1 MTLLKTRTFKKYTL
15 AISFS
20 WVVSLFVF
28 GQFALAQR
36 STPNNDQSDSNQE
49 LVRARIISQDEAR
62 LSSSVPARIEQI
74 FVREGE
80 RFKKGQLLVSLD
92 CKIAEARLVKAK
104 IELEAA
110 IQNRTARE
118 MLAQTR
124 SVGELELELAR
135 ISVRQV
141 QSNIDIVDAELNQ
154 CRVLA
159 PFDGVVAKSHF
170 NQAEFV
176 RLGEPLLE
184 VFNDARLQ
192 AEFLVPSR
200 WLLNLSVGDRIQ
212 IDIEELN
219 RSIEGTIKRLGPRI
233 NPISQSLL
241 VVVQLSGDLDHVL
254 LGMSGSVRFLAK

>member
-49 LVRARIISQDEAR
+49 LVRARIVSENETR
-62 LSSSVPARIEQI
+62 LSSSISAQIEQI

-80 RFKKGQLLVSLD
+80 RFNQGQLLVSLD
-92 CKIAEARLVKAK
+92 CKIAEARLAKAK
-104 IELEAA
+104 VELEAA
-110 IQNRTARE
+110 MQNLTARE
-118 MLAQTR
+118 MLAETR

-135 ISVRQV
+135 ISARQV
-141 QSNIDIVDAELNQ
+141 QSNIDIVEAELNQ
-154 CRVLA
+154 CRVFA
-159 PFDGVVAKSHF
+159 PFDGVVAKIHF
-170 NQAEFV
+170 NEAEFV

-184 VFNDARLQ
+184 VFNDGRLQ

-219 RSIEGTIKRLGPRI
+219 RPIEGTIMRLGPRI
-233 NPISQSLL
+233 NPVSQSLI
-241 VVVQLSGDLDHVL
+241 VVVQLSGDLDNVL
-254 LGMSGSVRFLAK
+254 LGMSGLVRFLEK